1 VNSRALRLPPQVAIA
16 ALAAVLLLTGGCTS
30 SPATSLYLLT
40 AVPEPAPATRFD
52 APVGVGPV
60 LLPDYLDRLQVVTRT
75 PSGELAVSDTQR
87 WAEPL
92 QDGLI
97 RVLDENLSALLGTE
111 RIVRF
116 PWPRSLAPEFQVALE
131 VLRFES
137 GPDAML
143 RLDARWWLR
152 GGSGDV
158 ILQPRTS
165 RIEVPTGAGVDGRVH
180 AHDEAVARLSREIA
194 AGLQQVATRR

>member
-1 VNSRALRLPPQVAIA
+1 VRQFPGDQSH
-16 ALAAVLLLTGGCTS
+16 
-30 SPATSLYLLT
+30 LLT
-40 AVPEPAPATRFD
+40 AVPEPAPTIRFHAT
-52 APVGVGPV
+52 VGVGPV

-92 QDGLI
+92 QEGLI

-116 PWPRSLAPEFQVALE
+116 PWPRSLTPEYQVALE

-152 GGSGDV
+152 GGDGDV
-158 ILQPRTS
+158 IRS
-165 RIEVPTGAGVDGRVH
+165 RARAASKSRPVPAPMGGCTPTTKPWRA
-180 AHDEAVARLSREIA
+180 
-194 AGLQQVATRR
+194 

>member
-1 VNSRALRLPPQVAIA
+1 MNSRSLRPPRQIPIA
-16 ALAAVLLLTGGCTS
+16 ALAVVLVLTGGCSS

-40 AVPEPAPATRFD
+40 AMREPAPSPRFE
-52 APVGVGPV
+52 ASLGVGPV

-92 QDGLI
+92 QDGLM
-97 RVLDENLSALLGTE
+97 RVLDENLSTLLGAD

-116 PWPRSLAPEFQVALE
+116 PWTRSLSPEIQVALE

-137 GPDAML
+137 GPDSML
-143 RLDARWWLR
+143 RLDARWWVR
-152 GGSGDV
+152 GRNGDL

-165 RIEVPTGAGVDGRVH
+165 RIEVPAGAGAEGRVH
-180 AHDEAVARLSREIA
+180 AHSEAAARLSREIA
-194 AGLQQVATRR
+194 TELGNLMMRR